1 LFFPGEDTAGAVQGE
16 TLPIPFQQRL
26 TILLELELNIF
37 LNNYLNRR
45 IKVFPGEDTAGA
57 VQGETRT
64 IQSAASHH
72 YGCNGILSHKIKL
85 IY

>member
-1 LFFPGEDTAGAVQGE
+1 LELNIFLNNYLNRKIKVFPGEDTAGAGQGE

-37 LNNYLNRR
+37 LNNYLNRK

-57 VQGETRT
+57 GQGETRT
-64 IQSAASHH
+64 IQT
-72 YGCNGILSHKIKL
+72 LLTK
-85 IY
+85 